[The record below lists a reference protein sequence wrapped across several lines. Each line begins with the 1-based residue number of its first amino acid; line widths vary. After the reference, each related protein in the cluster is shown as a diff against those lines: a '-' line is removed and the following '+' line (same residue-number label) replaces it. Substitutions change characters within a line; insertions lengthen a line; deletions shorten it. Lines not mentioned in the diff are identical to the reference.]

1 MEKPKIKFGV
11 CIDPEIAHKLDETV
25 ESLKDLKV
33 NRSEIINA
41 ILAAY
46 FKSDV
51 DHMQKAREF
60 IIRERKYTTT

>member
-1 MEKPKIKFGV
+1 MDK
-11 CIDPEIAHKLDETV
+11 EIAHKLDETI
-25 ESLKDLKV
+25 ESLRDIKA

-51 DHMQKAREF
+51 DHILKAREF
-60 IIRERKYTTT
+60 VTRERKYAILL